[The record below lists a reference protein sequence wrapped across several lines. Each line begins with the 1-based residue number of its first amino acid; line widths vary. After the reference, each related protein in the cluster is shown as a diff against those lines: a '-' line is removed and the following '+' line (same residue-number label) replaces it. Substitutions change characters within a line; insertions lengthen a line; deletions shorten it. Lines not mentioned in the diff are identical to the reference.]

1 MNKIRWKTLLSAR
14 VKDHKSMN
22 CDSKTD
28 ISKEFMKI
36 CALIHKSKYLEKVNK
51 ACQHKDIVNT
61 ISLSTSLANFTT
73 IALNNLNESLPKM
86 FKNESCKVN
95 VVYITDAKQTESET
109 IENRTIPEIKQSII
123 SFLDQF
129 SNKSI

>member
-1 MNKIRWKTLLSAR
+1 MSVR

-22 CDSKTD
+22 YDSKTD
-28 ISKEFMKI
+28 ISKELMKI
-36 CALIHKSKYLEKVNK
+36 CALIRKNKYLEKVNE

-73 IALNNLNESLPKM
+73 IALNNLSESLPKR

-95 VVYITDAKQTESET
+95 VVCITQAEQTE
-109 IENRTIPEIKQSII
+109 N
-123 SFLDQF
+123 
-129 SNKSI
+129 

>member
-1 MNKIRWKTLLSAR
+1 MNKIRWKTILSAR

-51 ACQHKDIVNT
+51 ACQHKDIVKT
-61 ISLSTSLANFTT
+61 ISFYKLSKF
-73 IALNNLNESLPKM
+73 
-86 FKNESCKVN
+86 
-95 VVYITDAKQTESET
+95 YHYR
-109 IENRTIPEIKQSII
+109 IEQS
-123 SFLDQF
+123 Q
-129 SNKSI
+129 